1 MEESEGQRW
10 SRGCW
15 SNLGELGDRPG
26 PGQVPGN
33 RVLGGE
39 GWADGR
45 RRMPDLEG
53 IPKIIHPIHLFYT
66 RKLRPKEGRGLVQGH
81 TRS

>member
-1 MEESEGQRW
+1 MPGDEVNHSEGGLGGYGRVPSLWRLPRQCVGWLLRVEESEGQRW

-33 RVLGGE
+33 RVLGG
-39 GWADGR
+39 
-45 RRMPDLEG
+45 
-53 IPKIIHPIHLFYT
+53 I
-66 RKLRPKEGRGLVQGH
+66 GLG
-81 TRS
+81 